1 MRFRAEGV
9 PCEGIDGVVEGGG
22 ETDGAEETE
31 PVFGEAEGRVAD
43 GAERVVFEVIAAAD
57 EVDEVTGERVEE
69 HAIDG
74 EVAALGVG
82 FRGGEDDV
90 VRAAAVEVG
99 AVGAEGGDFEEVAV
113 EVDDDD
119 AEVSADELGAGE
131 EGEDLVR
138 GGAGGDV
145 VVVGLAAEEFVA
157 DAAACE
163 VGGVACVGEPPCQV
177 GGGGAEAQRVSCGV
191 HSGNAGTG
199 LESGKAAAWGC
210 GRGQRSRRP
219 NMSSPSEVVSPLTVQ
234 RQRATP
240 MLRFTLRISA
250 SMKSMSPGTTGRRNL
265 TSLALMK

>member
-163 VGGVACVGEPPCQV
+163 VGGVAGVGEPPCQV
-177 GGGGAEAQRVSCGV
+177 GSIFNASNKPSRGASKSSRSSIWPRIAPGAATRW
-191 HSGNAGTG
+191 AGACQAT
-199 LESGKAAAWGC
+199 
-210 GRGQRSRRP
+210 SRAIGTP
-219 NMSSPSEVVSPLTVQ
+219 E
-234 RQRATP
+234 RAIT
-240 MLRFTLRISA
+240 
-250 SMKSMSPGTTGRRNL
+250 
-265 TSLALMK
+265 TSLPCSTSCSNWERWVLA